1 MVCVCVWWVCVV
13 CECMCVCGVC
23 MCACVVLS
31 VWCVYLWCV
40 CVCVC
45 VWIWTWDYNLN
56 MNSQWRAIS
65 VRANM
70 KFRGTGYTL
79 CFKILLPPAF
89 APSRC
94 AQQKPRGWPLHCLG
108 RGISLSSV
116 WLSKSLHRAH
126 TVCPILSKQVSS
138 FFVWLVYFIQHVWRF
153 IHGVACTNPSFPF
166 LGGFHVA

>member
-1 MVCVCVWWVCVV
+1 MCVCVVS
-13 CECMCVCGVC
+13 MCGVWVYVC
-23 MCACVVLS
+23 
-31 VWCVYLWCV
+31 VWCVYVCMRGAECVVCVPVV

-70 KFRGTGYTL
+70 KFRGTVYTL